1 MKNGAFRRFL
11 HHKPA
16 VISSVLLILLVLCLV
31 LLPVI
36 LHTDPNRVEVIS
48 MNKAPSAR
56 HLLGTDST
64 GRDIFARLLA
74 GGQNSLLVGVGSAVI
89 SVLIGIPLGLIAGYY
104 RGAASSVIMR
114 LADMFLSFPSMILV
128 MVTVALFGTSVW
140 SITLII
146 GVLGWPQAARLLA
159 ANVMVE
165 RERDYITSAR
175 TIGIPQWRILLQ
187 YILPN
192 AISPLWTS
200 MAFRISQAMILES
213 GLSFLG
219 AGIQPPEA
227 SWGNLIQAAG
237 SLVVLTTRQWQWLPA
252 GICLVVTIVAINF
265 VGEGIRDALDPRLKL
280 V

>member
-1 MKNGAFRRFL
+1 MKRGVFRRFL

-16 VISSVLLILLVLCLV
+16 VISSVLLIVLVLCLF
-31 LLPVI
+31 LLPLI
-36 LHTDPNRVEVIS
+36 LQTDPNKVDILS
-48 MNKAPSAR
+48 MNKAPSAK

-89 SVLIGIPLGLIAGYY
+89 SMLVGIPLGLIAGYY
-104 RGAASSVIMR
+104 RGVASSVIMR

-237 SLVVLTTRQWQWLPA
+237 SLVVLTTRPWQWLPA
-252 GICLVVTIVAINF
+252 GLCLVVTIVAINF

-280 V
+280 L